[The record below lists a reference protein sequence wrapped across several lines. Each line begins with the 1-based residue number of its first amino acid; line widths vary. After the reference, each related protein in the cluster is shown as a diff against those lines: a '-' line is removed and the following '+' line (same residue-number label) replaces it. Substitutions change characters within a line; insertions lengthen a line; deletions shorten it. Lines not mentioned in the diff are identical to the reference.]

1 MRNWSRTMWALAL
14 AGTLAAT
21 PALAEVQLRLSTA
34 APGTSVLTKVTQQ
47 IADDMNAAFPG
58 QVTMSVH
65 HSSSL
70 FQQGTELPAMQRGNL
85 EMATSVLPEI
95 EQQLPEYGALGAAYM
110 FRDVDHMVNV
120 FNSDIGQT
128 FFDDIREKMGIR
140 ILGVGYLGT
149 RMVNLRQAREVSG
162 PADLNGLKMRMPP
175 GRAFLTVAEALGA
188 TAVAMP
194 VTEVYLALRTGA
206 IDAQDNPTNMT
217 RDWKFNEVTEQIILT
232 RHLVQPVFVA
242 ISEIAWNKLSPDQQ
256 AKLQTLTTDLLAQ
269 QVADSKSDEEAAL
282 AEFRAGTLKV
292 TDVDTDVFRKA
303 VWEKYEKDGVSANW
317 KPGLAEAIQA
327 VQ

>member
-1 MRNWSRTMWALAL
+1 MTIFSRTTWALAL
-14 AGTLAAT
+14 AGTLLAA
-21 PALAEVQLRLSTA
+21 PAFAEVQLRLSTA
-34 APGTSVLTKVTQQ
+34 APGSSVLTKAAQQ
-47 IADDMNAAFPG
+47 IADGMNAAFPG
-58 QVTMSVH
+58 QVAMSVH

-85 EMATSVLPEI
+85 EMATSVMPEI

-120 FNSDIGQT
+120 FKSDIGKT
-128 FFDDIREKMGIR
+128 FFDDVREKIGVR

-175 GRAFLTVAEALGA
+175 GRAFLTVAEAIGA

-217 RDWKFNEVTEQIILT
+217 RDWKFNEVTEQIVLT

-242 ISEIAWNKLSPDQQ
+242 ISESAWNKLTPEQQ
-256 AKLQTLTTDLLAQ
+256 TKLQTLTTDLLSE
-269 QVADSKSDEEAAL
+269 QVAASKADEEAAL
-282 AEFRAGTLKV
+282 ADFRAGSLKV
-292 TDVDTDVFRKA
+292 TEVDTEVFRKA
-303 VWEKYEKDGVSANW
+303 VWDKYQQEGLSAAW